1 MTQPL
6 FDDLTRRQRVH
17 QLLEHAGGEDRLGRA
32 VDYFII
38 MLVVANAV
46 AFLLT
51 TIPWISAR
59 HGRALELFE
68 VFSVTV
74 FTIEYALRIW
84 AAAEFP
90 LARGERE
97 WKTRLKFALRPLQ
110 LIDLFAI
117 APFYLSF
124 FITADLRVLRILRL
138 FRLLKLARYSP
149 AMQAMVA
156 VFSNERRALFGA
168 LLLMMCLLLFAST
181 GIYFL
186 EHKAQPEV
194 FGSVPAAMWWALA
207 TLTTVGYGDVTPVTT
222 LGKIFGGIVMLFGLG
237 MFALPIGIIATGFS
251 QETSRRE
258 FVVSMSLVANVPMF
272 SKLEPS
278 EIALLL
284 PALNSASFAPG
295 ELIVHVGDIAE
306 ALYFIAAG
314 KVEVETPNGPV
325 YLSEGDYFGEM
336 ALLEHRPRSNTVRA
350 FTHCRLLVLEAPDF
364 RRLMAG
370 RPELYKLIRDTADA
384 RKAAVEQETG

>member
-1 MTQPL
+1 MIDTVPGEPSL
-6 FDDLTRRQRVH
+6 RQRVH
-17 QLLEHAGGEDRLGRA
+17 QVLEHTGAEDRLGRA

-38 MLVVANAV
+38 SLVVTNVV

-51 TIPWISAR
+51 TMPWFAAR
-59 HGRALELFE
+59 YGRALELFE
-68 VFSVTV
+68 IFSVLI
-74 FTIEYALRIW
+74 FTIEYVLRIW
-84 AAAEFP
+84 SAAEFP
-90 LARGERE
+90 LARGEAS

-110 LIDLFAI
+110 LIDLLAI

-124 FITADLRVLRILRL
+124 FIAADLRVLRILRL

-149 AMQAMVA
+149 AMQAMVT
-156 VFSNERRALFGA
+156 VFNNERRALLGA

-186 EHKAQPEV
+186 EHKAQPEA

-251 QETSRRE
+251 QEASRRE

-272 SKLEPS
+272 SKLDTS
-278 EIALLL
+278 EVARLL
-284 PALNSASFAPG
+284 PALNSANFAPG
-295 ELIVHVGDIAE
+295 ELIVHAGDIAE
-306 ALYFIAAG
+306 AMYFIASG
-314 KVEVETPNGPV
+314 KVEVETPTGPV
-325 YLSEGDYFGEM
+325 YLSEGEYFGEM
-336 ALLEHRPRSNTVRA
+336 ALLDHRPRANTVRA
-350 FTHCRLLVLEAPDF
+350 KTQCRLLILEAPDF

-370 RPELYKLIRDTADA
+370 RPEIFNLIRETAKA
-384 RKAAVEQETG
+384 RKEAFKRDGE